1 MSRFFIKEE
10 QICGDLIRIEGADAH
25 HIARVLRMKEGDKL
39 LLCDFFNTEYRTV
52 ICALSGDL
60 VEAEIVERRAG
71 ASEPSFPIV
80 LYMALPKG
88 DKMEWIIQKAVEL
101 GVTEIVPFSSAFTVV
116 KLDEKSA
123 EKKRER
129 WQKIAKSAA
138 EQCGRGRVPEISQ
151 VRTFG
156 QAVKDCLDR
165 SAALEECEKKGGALS
180 FMCYEKEETRP
191 LPALLS
197 AHPDP
202 CGISFFVGAEGG
214 FSEKEAEL
222 ALSSG
227 ILPVGL
233 GKRILR
239 CETAPLFVLSAVCYR
254 YELEGNGQ

>member
-10 QICGDLIRIEGADAH
+10 QICGELIRIEGADAH
-25 HIARVLRMKEGDKL
+25 HIARVLRMKEGEEL

-52 ICALSGDL
+52 IRTLSGDF
-60 VEAEIVERRAG
+60 VEAEIVEKRAG
-71 ASEPSFPIV
+71 ASEMPFPVV

-101 GVTEIVPFSSAFTVV
+101 GVNAIVPFSSAYTVV

-138 EQCGRGRVPEISQ
+138 EQCGRGIVPEILAVRSFSQ
-151 VRTFG
+151 
-156 QAVKDCLDR
+156 ALEDCLAR
-165 SAALEECEKKGGALS
+165 GARAPEGGLS
-180 FMCYEKEETRP
+180 FICYEKEEARP

-197 AHPDP
+197 DHPAP
-202 CGISFFVGAEGG
+202 GFIGFFVGSEGG
-214 FSEKEAEL
+214 FSEKEVAA
-222 ALSSG
+222 ALEKA

-239 CETAPLFVLSAVCYR
+239 CETAPLFVLSALCYH
-254 YELEGNGQ
+254 YELDGRDA